1 MIGKQKSSIWKAPRM
16 EQYETTCLTD
26 QVKYNT
32 RPAEN
37 QVLFHE
43 EHICRLYNL
52 TRTYCKDRLPE
63 TMPPQTCCH
72 DCANSKCK
80 RRCQNTKDKCGQ
92 AIFCKLVRYRAH
104 NIEEEF

>member
-43 EHICRLYNL
+43 EHI
-52 TRTYCKDRLPE
+52 
-63 TMPPQTCCH
+63 
-72 DCANSKCK
+72 
-80 RRCQNTKDKCGQ
+80 
-92 AIFCKLVRYRAH
+92 
-104 NIEEEF
+104 